1 VYTPSFVQGREHYNF
16 KRKLRC
22 DHMHKIRH
30 QLTISSDDLIADEA
44 QIAEQLMIMGFT
56 VG

>member
-1 VYTPSFVQGREHYNF
+1 
-16 KRKLRC
+16 
-22 DHMHKIRH
+22 MHKIRH